1 MKTELTVIR
10 LKTFNAK
17 NPIRV
22 HFKITLNKF
31 ADAWSDWKS
40 SVFGNVA
47 GDVVP
52 QCMNPYYIELEDFIA
67 IHFEHKIITHKALNN
82 NWSFRRV

>member
-1 MKTELTVIR
+1 MKTELIVIR
-10 LKTFNAK
+10 LKTFNTK

-22 HFKITLNKF
+22 HFKIILNKF
-31 ADAWSDWKS
+31 VDAWSDWKS

-47 GDVVP
+47 GDVVL

-67 IHFEHKIITHKALNN
+67 IHFEHKIITHKGLNKMLY
-82 NWSFRRV
+82 V